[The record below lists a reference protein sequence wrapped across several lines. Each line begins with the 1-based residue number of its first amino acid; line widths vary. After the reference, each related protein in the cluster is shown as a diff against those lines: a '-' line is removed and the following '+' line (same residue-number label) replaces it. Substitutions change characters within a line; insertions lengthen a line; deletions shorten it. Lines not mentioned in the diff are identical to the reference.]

1 MVIMRLGLAV
11 GAGLLLFAP
20 NVLAATDT
28 TPPSV
33 PRNFRE
39 IGAFAGRQVL
49 GWDASTDNS
58 GSINHYSVLVN
69 GSQAYRPR
77 TTSVTIDDLVR
88 YCHVS
93 PGHTYTVAVQAI
105 DPSGNH
111 SASSTPL
118 QVMVS

>member
-1 MVIMRLGLAV
+1 MRLGLVV
-11 GAGLLLFAP
+11 GAGLLLFSP

-28 TPPSV
+28 TPPSA
-33 PRNFRE
+33 PQNFRQ
-39 IGAFAGRQVL
+39 IGSFAGRQVL

-77 TTSVTIDDLVR
+77 TTSVNVDDLVR
-88 YCHVS
+88 YCHAL
-93 PGHTYTVAVQAI
+93 PGRTYTIAVQAV

-111 SASSTPL
+111 SASSAPL